1 MSVPSA
7 TPPPLSD
14 DPPADGLA
22 SSPAA
27 DPANFVAAQGASVCH
42 AWDDQDIDTA
52 GTEADFWF
60 PRSDGGS

>member
-7 TPPPLSD
+7 PPALLTDAPA
-14 DPPADGLA
+14 ADGLA

-27 DPANFVAAQGASVCH
+27 DTANFGATQGANVCH

-52 GTEADFWF
+52 GTEADLWS